1 MKVLGSVASLVEAV
15 RQEAEDEAARTRQA
29 AETEADRLRGSGEG
43 EPAGVPDR
51 EARLE
56 SARREATEL
65 LAREDWADRRAAL
78 EQREEWMA
86 KAAADGLAALRRPE
100 AAPERRELLERFAF
114 EALEKLP
121 GESFEVF
128 VAEADGS
135 LLDEETC
142 RRLAG
147 ARATRAIVVRTDASA
162 PPGSCLVRTGDGKAS
177 FDNGLDARARRFA
190 ASYRAA
196 LAEIY
201 GA

>member
-15 RQEAEDEAARTRQA
+15 RQEAEDEAARTRQE
-29 AETEADRLRGSGEG
+29 AETEADRLRGSARG
-43 EPAGVPDR
+43 EPARVPDR

-56 SARREATEL
+56 SARREAAEL

-86 KAAADGLAALRRPE
+86 KAAAEGLAALRRPE
-100 AAPERRELLERFAF
+100 AAPERRELLERFVF

-121 GESFEVF
+121 GESFEVS

-142 RRLAG
+142 RRLAA

-162 PPGSCLVRTGDGKAS
+162 CPGSCLVRTGDGKAS
-177 FDNGLDARARRFA
+177 FDNGLEARARRFA
-190 ASYRAA
+190 AASRAA